1 MNSTQKLL
9 SLTEGKGA
17 CIFVKPNIVYIGNP
31 KAASTS
37 IHELFG
43 PYNTNFSELCSSVD
57 ISTLKIIS
65 VIRNPLQRFIS
76 GYLEIQFYLDKVK
89 DYKYASFYAPILA
102 ESNATNRLSCF
113 ISLCEQQLL
122 DQHIK
127 TQQYYLSDFNG
138 KLLPFYKLFI
148 FEDLDHEFSQFCI
161 EVGHD
166 HQLPHKNAKSS
177 RAKNDCNQILQQHSE
192 LRARINRLL
201 ESDWELY
208 EQSLVSK
215 LQAGDN
221 LSFERIAM
229 PDKRLWNFSKKVKRC
244 FSIKK

>member
-1 MNSTQKLL
+1 MNSTQELL

-17 CIFVKPNIVYIGNP
+17 CVFVKPNIVYIGNP
-31 KAASTS
+31 KTASTS
-37 IHELFG
+37 IHALFG
-43 PYNTNFSELCSSVD
+43 PYNTIFSELCSLVD

-76 GYLEIQFYLDKVK
+76 GYLEIQFYLDQVK
-89 DYKYASFYAPILA
+89 DYKHAPFYAPILA
-102 ESNATNRLSCF
+102 ESNAVNRLSCF

-138 KLLPFYKLFI
+138 KLLPFYKLLI
-148 FEDLDHEFSQFCI
+148 FEDLEYEFSQFCI

-177 RAKNDCNQILQQHSE
+177 RAKNDVNQILQHHPE
-192 LRARINRLL
+192 LRTRINRLL

-208 EQSLVSK
+208 GQALISK
-215 LQAGDN
+215 LKTGDN

-229 PDKRLWNFSKKVKRC
+229 PDKRLLNFFQKS
-244 FSIKK
+244 